1 MWIYVVPY
9 WAHTGPYE
17 ANLDLT
23 ILTSPSLCFDSL
35 ILWPHRY
42 LLDFFWPP
50 HLEGAPRTLEDSM
63 IFCWQQK
70 ATGQTWLRPK
80 YLHIFFESNSE
91 VTTVRTVRVAQQ
103 GSTGLIQKFSGQY
116 FVLFSQDGLKL
127 VPSGLEKW
135 IVWDMHDIGIL
146 WHSTFHILCNI
157 YIYIYMNIMQ
167 HIKSISMLYTYNLYH
182 STPYHSTPGPPMV
195 PSAVPSTQIRCVWQ
209 DRFVGRSILA
219 VAGVLH
225 SPETSD
231 DLLIELDDSFL

>member
-9 WAHTGPYE
+9 WAHTRPYE

-103 GSTGLIQKFSGQY
+103 GSTGLIS
-116 FVLFSQDGLKL
+116 
-127 VPSGLEKW
+127 E
-135 IVWDMHDIGIL
+135 IL
-146 WHSTFHILCNI
+146 
-157 YIYIYMNIMQ
+157 
-167 HIKSISMLYTYNLYH
+167 
-182 STPYHSTPGPPMV
+182 
-195 PSAVPSTQIRCVWQ
+195 
-209 DRFVGRSILA
+209 RSILCA
-219 VAGVLH
+219 FLAGRA
-225 SPETSD
+225 ETGSQWAWEMNR
-231 DLLIELDDSFL
+231 LRHAWYRYSMAFHISHLM

>member
-9 WAHTGPYE
+9 WAHTRPYE

-103 GSTGLIQKFSGQY
+103 GSTGLIS
-116 FVLFSQDGLKL
+116 
-127 VPSGLEKW
+127 E
-135 IVWDMHDIGIL
+135 IL
-146 WHSTFHILCNI
+146 
-157 YIYIYMNIMQ
+157 
-167 HIKSISMLYTYNLYH
+167 
-182 STPYHSTPGPPMV
+182 
-195 PSAVPSTQIRCVWQ
+195 
-209 DRFVGRSILA
+209 RSILCA
-219 VAGVLH
+219 FLAGWNWFPVGLRNESFETCMISVFYGIPHFTSYVIYIWTLCSILNPSVCFTHIIYTILH
-225 SPETSD
+225 HTIQPQAPNGTFCCTFNADPLRLAGSVCWSIYLGSGRCIAQSWDFWWPVD
-231 DLLIELDDSFL
+231 RIGW